1 MDIFKQFEKALGM
14 LNTIESNEKLLQE
27 KQAEY
32 DNKIQWVL
40 HYIENNS
47 VNTKTSYRLMR
58 ELKTL
63 RRERREVKNNL
74 DILRSF
80 HENEDKLKGCDNR
93 SMLLGQ
99 LRKVK
104 NRQEQWIY
112 TNDCY
117 TNEEIEKILN

>member
-1 MDIFKQFEKALGM
+1 MDIFKQFEKALAI
-14 LNTIESNEKLLQE
+14 LNSIENNEKNLQE

-47 VNTKTSYRLMR
+47 INTKTSYRLMR

-80 HENEDKLKGCDNR
+80 RESEDKLKGVDNR
-93 SMLLGQ
+93 CMLLGQ
-99 LRKVK
+99 LRRVR
-104 NRQEQWIY
+104 NRQDNWVYNNE
-112 TNDCY
+112 CY